1 MNSKEVNILSKKIKP
16 ILNILMMYSVR
27 EETWRLK

>member
-27 EETWRLK
+27 EGIWRLK

>member
-1 MNSKEVNILSKKIKP
+1 MNSKEINILSKKIKP

-27 EETWRLK
+27 EEIWRLK